1 MPLDANAETE
11 KADISQDGI
20 VCVVKAFH
28 STKSTVYLLDNGCA
42 IGPGTFNYLGQ
53 DYESQFGENFELQY
67 GDVFYICC
75 EGIDFTDPPDFNF
88 GENGKIYYLGNAKDY
103 CKDRMVELT
112 LTENSPRNVFHRWS
126 DDEGVRHCDEQC
138 DYSEYGYVNYID
150 YSQFE
155 VGDKALC
162 ALDED
167 GDVLAVYPIENQ
179 ESTTDKHFVVEN
191 DRFLY
196 DAYGSSFT
204 VLDETLQ
211 PDEGEYLAV
220 VTGVYGTDD
229 VSYMLTELTTKFSSS
244 TVMRAEEIAPFMDGK
259 ELHLGDVVSMK
270 HWDTLEVYPSMYK
283 HLTEKVDGE
292 WKNVSDAKYVGFGTD
307 VFGEEFLSVIRH
319 EMANNVKHYSFL
331 GWNSNEPFES
341 LIVNGD
347 ATEDSDVGII
357 DVLAV
362 NQALLSVRSLSAYG
376 ELAGD
381 VNHNGTLDD
390 GDSIKILKSLVDL
403 ETLD

>member
-1 MPLDANAETE
+1 MKKKLSAILALLLCGTCLPVMPLDANAETE

-28 STKSTVYLLDNGCA
+28 STESTVYLLDNGCA

-75 EGIDFTDPPDFNF
+75 EGINFTSPPEFDF
-88 GENGKIYYLGNAKDY
+88 GKNGKIYYLGNAKDY

-112 LTENSPRNVFHRWS
+112 LTENSPRNLFHWWS

-138 DYSEYGYVNYID
+138 DYSEEGYVNYID

-179 ESTTDKHFVVEN
+179 ESDIASMSVV
-191 DRFLY
+191 
-196 DAYGSSFT
+196 A
-204 VLDETLQ
+204 
-211 PDEGEYLAV
+211 
-220 VTGVYGTDD
+220 
-229 VSYMLTELTTKFSSS
+229 
-244 TVMRAEEIAPFMDGK
+244 
-259 ELHLGDVVSMK
+259 GDVDES
-270 HWDTLEVYPSMYK
+270 
-283 HLTEKVDGE
+283 GE
-292 WKNVSDAKYVGFGTD
+292 
-307 VFGEEFLSVIRH
+307 
-319 EMANNVKHYSFL
+319 
-331 GWNSNEPFES
+331 
-341 LIVNGD
+341 
-347 ATEDSDVGII
+347 VGIV

-390 GDSIKILKSLVDL
+390 GDAVKILKSLVDL